1 MNGEHGTSSEHG
13 SAHAAER
20 GPHAESPQETGRNRV
35 RPPSYDDLMRFS
47 RRHFLGASALGLGAA
62 ALGDILGTR
71 AAHGAGA
78 GSPQDGPLLSSPH
91 FAPRAKR
98 VIYLFQSG
106 GPSQIETLDPKPRLR
121 EMHGQPLPDSVRAG
135 QRLTGMSGYQGVLP
149 LAGSFAGARRHGRA
163 GVELGDVL
171 PWTARIADELCV
183 VRSMH
188 TEAINHDPAITFF
201 CSGHQI
207 AGRPSMGAWMSYGL
221 GSMNRDLPAFIVL
234 VSKDASRDQP
244 LYARLWGAGFL
255 PSEHQGVQFRSG
267 KEPVLALSNP
277 EGVSPHAR
285 RAMLDALATMS
296 RDALAREGD
305 LEIDAR
311 LAQAEMAFRMQ
322 TSVPDATDV
331 SGESDETFEL
341 YGAAAREPGTFA
353 ANCLLARRLVERGV
367 RFVQLFHQGWDQH
380 GGLPGG
386 LSHQCRQTDQPSAA
400 LVMDLRRRGLLED
413 TLVVWGGEFGR
424 TAYCQGPMSAD
435 SYGRDHHPR
444 CFSIWM
450 AGGGVKAGHVHGA
463 TDDFGYSVVEDPV
476 HVHDLHATM
485 LHLLGVDHERL
496 TYRYQ
501 GRHYRLTDI
510 AGRVVNGILA

>member
-1 MNGEHGTSSEHG
+1 MTEIPNARAKTTTTTTTTTTITP
-13 SAHAAER
+13 R
-20 GPHAESPQETGRNRV
+20 TPMP
-35 RPPSYDDLMRFS
+35 RPEPPRYDDLMRFS
-47 RRHFLGASALGLGAA
+47 RRHFLGASALGLGGLAM
-62 ALGDILGTR
+62 GEILGTR
-71 AAHGAGA
+71 AAHAAAIAGDANAGAGA
-78 GSPQDGPLLSSPH
+78 TLPH
-91 FAPRAKR
+91 FPPKAKR

-106 GPSQIETLDPKPRLR
+106 GPSHLETLDPKPRLR
-121 EMHGQPLPDSVRAG
+121 AMHGEPLPDSVRAG

-149 LAGSFAGARRHGRA
+149 IAGSFTGFAPRGRA
-163 GVELGDVL
+163 GIEMSDLL
-171 PWTARIADELCV
+171 PFTGKVADELCV
-183 VRSMH
+183 VRGMH

-221 GSMNRDLPAFIVL
+221 GSMNADLPAFIVL
-234 VSKDASRDQP
+234 VSKDAARDQP
-244 LYARLWGAGFL
+244 LYARLWGPGFL
-255 PSEHQGVQFRSG
+255 PSEHQGVQFRAG

-285 RAMLDALATMS
+285 RDMLDALAAMS
-296 RDALAREGD
+296 RDAFRHEGD
-305 LEIDAR
+305 PEIDAR

-322 TSVPDATDV
+322 TSVPEATDL

-341 YGAAAREPGTFA
+341 YGSAAREPGTFA

-386 LSHQCRQTDQPSAA
+386 ITRQCAQTDRASAA
-400 LVMDLRRRGLLED
+400 LVMDLKRRGLLED

-424 TAYCQGPMSAD
+424 TAYCQGRMTAND
-435 SYGRDHHPR
+435 YGRDHHPR
-444 CFSIWM
+444 AFSIWM
-450 AGGGVKAGHVHGA
+450 AGGGVKAGHAHGQ
-463 TDDFGYSVVEDPV
+463 TDDFGYSVVDGGV
-476 HVHDLHATM
+476 HVHDLHATI
-485 LHLLGVDHERL
+485 LHLMGVDHERL

-510 AGRVVNGILA
+510 AGKVVPEIIAS